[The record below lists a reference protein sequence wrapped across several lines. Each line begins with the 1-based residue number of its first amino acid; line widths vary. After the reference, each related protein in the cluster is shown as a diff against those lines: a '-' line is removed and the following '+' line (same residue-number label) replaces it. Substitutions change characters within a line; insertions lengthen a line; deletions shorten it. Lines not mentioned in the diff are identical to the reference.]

1 MPKSGSSNTVPY
13 RKEGKIMEKFNADAF
28 WCFLFGVAT
37 GWWLLWAYMRG
48 AFDDSRRQR
57 RRRRRRNG
65 WY

>member
-1 MPKSGSSNTVPY
+1 
-13 RKEGKIMEKFNADAF
+13 MEQFNADAF
-28 WCFLFGVAT
+28 WSFLLGVIT

>member
-1 MPKSGSSNTVPY
+1 
-13 RKEGKIMEKFNADAF
+13 MEQGFNADAF
-28 WCFLFGVAT
+28 WFFLLGVGT

-48 AFDDSRRQR
+48 MFEDTSSSRRR